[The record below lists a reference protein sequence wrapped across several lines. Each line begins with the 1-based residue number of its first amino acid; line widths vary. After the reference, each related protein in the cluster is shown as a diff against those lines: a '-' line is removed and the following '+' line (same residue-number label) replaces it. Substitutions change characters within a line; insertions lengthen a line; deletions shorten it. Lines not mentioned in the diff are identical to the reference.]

1 MANPKID
8 KELVV
13 HTPNDIGVLAKI
25 FTSLSNARV
34 NIEAICA
41 YGEGDNGTLLIFTF
55 DQDKAKKAIENSGFN
70 VDSSEVVVATLANRV
85 GAAEEMANK
94 IAKAK
99 INVNYCYGST
109 GDGKHTLFII
119 STENNAKVLKVLKV

>member
-1 MANPKID
+1 MAHPRID
-8 KELVV
+8 KELVI
-13 HTPNDIGVLAKI
+13 HTPNDIGILAKI

-41 YGEGDNGTLLIFTF
+41 QGEGERGTLLVYTF
-55 DQDKAKKAIENSGFN
+55 DQDKAKRAIESAGFT
-70 VDSSEVVVATLANRV
+70 VESTEVVVATLLNRV
-85 GAAEEMANK
+85 GAAEEMTNK
-94 IAKAK
+94 IAKMK

-119 STENNAKVLKVLKV
+119 STENNAKVLKALKV